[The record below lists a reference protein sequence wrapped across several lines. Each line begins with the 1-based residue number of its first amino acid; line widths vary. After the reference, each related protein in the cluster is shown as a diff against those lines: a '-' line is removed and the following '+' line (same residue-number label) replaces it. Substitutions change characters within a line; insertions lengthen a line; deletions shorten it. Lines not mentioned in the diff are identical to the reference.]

1 IRRQADRV
9 DPIRSSFGTIKKE
22 EVRLSDRVIFVAD
35 FAKEHG
41 SFSFA
46 ELLLSDNDRIVTIVT
61 FLAVLELMK
70 YGIVEAS
77 QEEIAGDILIRVVEG
92 ADIASVDLESDFEGA
107 S

>member
-1 IRRQADRV
+1 
-9 DPIRSSFGTIKKE
+9 
-22 EVRLSDRVIFVAD
+22 
-35 FAKEHG
+35 
-41 SFSFA
+41 
-46 ELLLSDNDRIVTIVT
+46 
-61 FLAVLELMK
+61 MK